1 MVDVYQGAQTVMLM
15 ISPYSSSSLQYAA
28 AAVRAVP
35 NSVSIVLLLN
45 FWDKVAIDRKV
56 ANGQSNGQS
65 NGRTDVSV
73 TTDDVAALA
82 QQITDSDRAQGCD
95 RVTRCIACSML
106 DCFGLR
112 VSATQCFSSDCNY
125 SYCNYMDCA
134 VLLCTDVA
142 VSSVCICMRSQL

>member
-1 MVDVYQGAQTVMLM
+1 VLDASMVDVYQGAQTVMMM

-35 NSVSIVLLLN
+35 AAVSIVLLLN
-45 FWDKVAIDRKV
+45 FWDKVEIDRKV
-56 ANGQSNGQS
+56 ANGQSNGQP
-65 NGRTDVSV
+65 NGRTAVAV
-73 TTDDVAALA
+73 TMDDVTALA

-112 VSATQCFSSDCNY
+112 VSAT
-125 SYCNYMDCA
+125 
-134 VLLCTDVA
+134 
-142 VSSVCICMRSQL
+142 